1 MAPQSAKRYRPVIAG
16 VAFTTCPLCEA
27 TCGLELQIDDDGRVA
42 RVRGDAQD
50 IFSKGFICPKG
61 GSITALHED
70 PDRLRTPLVRRD
82 GELVE
87 ATWDEAF
94 LEIERRLPP
103 ILEQHGRDSVG
114 VYLGNP
120 SVHNLSFTLYG
131 RILLKALGT
140 RNIFSAS
147 TVDQMPKQV
156 AAGLMFGTFL
166 SIPIPDI
173 DRTDYMLIL
182 GANPLASNG
191 SLMTAPD
198 FRGRM
203 RAVRDRG
210 GKIVVIDPRRS
221 RTAENADEHHFIRPG
236 TDALFLAAL
245 AREIFES
252 GLADIGDVAQHVE
265 GVDDARQLVAAFDP
279 EQAASACGI
288 PADDIRRIAREL
300 AEADSACVYGRIGT
314 CTQEFGTLASWLV
327 DVLNTITGNLDR
339 AGGVMFPKA
348 AAGHP
353 NTQGEP
359 GRGRG
364 ITLGRWT
371 SRVRELPETFGELPV
386 AALSEEIETPGDD
399 QIHALITVAGNPAL
413 STPNSER
420 LASALEGLDFMLSFD
435 VYVNETTRHA
445 DVILPSPSPFEHSH
459 YDLAFYQLSIRNV
472 ANYNPPLME
481 PPPGMPDDWESVLRL
496 TGIVTGQ
503 GPHADVDAI
512 DGFVAGEIARR
523 AGLDPEAHEDAMA
536 RRGPERIL
544 DLMLRAGPYDLTLAD
559 LEAAEHGIDLGP
571 LEPRIPEMLRT
582 ATGKVELAPEPIA
595 ADVPRLE
602 AALQRTVNGGMVLI
616 GRRQLRSNNSWMHNI
631 QPLVKGKERCTAH
644 VHPADATRLGLQDGE
659 LARVSSRAGAIE
671 VPVEVT
677 DAVMPGV
684 VSIPH
689 GWGHDV
695 DGVRMGVASAHAG
708 TNSNVLADETLLDPL
723 SGNAVLNGIP
733 VELVPVETAVPA

>member
-1 MAPQSAKRYRPVIAG
+1 VIGG
-16 VAFTTCPLCEA
+16 VAYTTCPLCEA
-27 TCGLELQIDDDGRVA
+27 TCGLELQLDDEGRVA
-42 RVRGDAQD
+42 RVRGDAED
-50 IFSKGFICPKG
+50 VFSKGFICPKG

-94 LEIERRLPP
+94 EEIERRLPP
-103 ILEQHGRDSVG
+103 LIDAHGRNAVG

-120 SVHNLSFTLYG
+120 SVHNLSFSLYG
-131 RILLKALGT
+131 RVLLKALGT

-156 AAGLMFGTFL
+156 SAGLMFGTFL

-198 FRGRM
+198 FRGRL
-203 RAVRDRG
+203 RALRERG
-210 GKIVVIDPRRS
+210 GKVVVIDPRRS
-221 RTAENADEHHFIRPG
+221 RTAEQADEHHFIRPG
-236 TDALFLAAL
+236 TDAFFLAGL

-252 GLADIGDVAQHVE
+252 DLVDLGDIAEHVE
-265 GVDDARQLVAAFDP
+265 GVERARELVSAFDP
-279 EQAASACGI
+279 ERAAAACGI
-288 PADDIRRIAREL
+288 SADEIRRIAREL
-300 AEADSACVYGRIGT
+300 ATAERACVYGRIGT

-339 AGGVMFPKA
+339 PGGVMFPKA
-348 AAGHP
+348 AAAQP

-364 ITLGRWT
+364 IKLGRWS
-371 SRVRELPETFGELPV
+371 SRVRDLPETFGELPV
-386 AALSEEIETPGDD
+386 ATLAEEIETPGED
-399 QIHALITVAGNPAL
+399 QIRALITVAGNPGL
-413 STPNSER
+413 STPNSGR
-420 LASALEGLDFMLSFD
+420 LAAALEGLDFMLSFD

-445 DVILPSPSPFEHSH
+445 DVILPSPSPFQHSH
-459 YDLAFYQLSIRNV
+459 YDLAFYQLAIRNV
-472 ANYNPPLME
+472 ANYTAPLME
-481 PPPGMPDDWESVLRL
+481 PPAGMLDDWESVLRVV
-496 TGIVTGQ
+496 GIVTGQ
-503 GPHADVDAI
+503 GARADVDAI
-512 DGFVAGEIARR
+512 DSFVASETAKRS
-523 AGLDPEAHEDAMA
+523 GLDPEEHPDAMA
-536 RRGPERIL
+536 RRGPERML
-544 DLMLRAGPYDLTLAD
+544 DLLLRAGPYNLTLAD
-559 LEAAEHGIDLGP
+559 LEAAPHGIDLGA

-582 ATGKVELAPEPIA
+582 PTGKVELAPDPIA
-595 ADVPRLE
+595 GDVPRLE
-602 AALQRTVNGGMVLI
+602 GALDRTSNGGMVLI

-644 VHPADATRLGLQDGE
+644 VHPNDAARLGLRDGE
-659 LARVSSRAGAIE
+659 PARVSSRAGSIE

-695 DGVRMGVASAHAG
+695 DGVRMGVASTHAG
-708 TNSNVLADETLLDPL
+708 TNSNVLADEMLLDPL

-733 VELVPVETAVPA
+733 VELAPVEAPVPA